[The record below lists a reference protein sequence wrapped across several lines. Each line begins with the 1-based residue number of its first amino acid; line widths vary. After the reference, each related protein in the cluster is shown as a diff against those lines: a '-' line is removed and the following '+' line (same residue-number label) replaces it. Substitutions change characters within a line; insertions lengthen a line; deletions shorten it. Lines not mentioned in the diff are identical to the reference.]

1 MIYVLILITEPEL
14 SIEKKKDKENLE
26 IDLLLLLFIVGCC
39 LSQQEDLQEGQKYS
53 GVTSRNSDVG
63 LVVIRDVSVM
73 MPIHQSLGQTY
84 T

>member
-1 MIYVLILITEPEL
+1 MWKLI
-14 SIEKKKDKENLE
+14 SSHFF
-26 IDLLLLLFIVGCC
+26 LLLDVRI
-39 LSQQEDLQEGQKYS
+39 SQQEDLQEGQKYS

-73 MPIHQSLGQTY
+73 MPIHQSLGQAY